1 MRLVEPAPAMVAAAL
16 PWFDHPQVQRYL
28 GGRDWLPTALAVA
41 ARGGGEVFRGNLV
54 VRCHAWFGV
63 DAPSDHP
70 AATHNRTEGP
80 LSNHPAATHKRTE
93 GPAGEVGF
101 VGGDVYADGRGM
113 RSMGLGFVVDP
124 RRWREG
130 RGRALL
136 RAATTAP
143 EVADVDEFFCGI
155 EPDNTASRTCCAAA
169 GFVPDRDLTDEG
181 FLYYRLRP
189 DRKISAEAG
198 NLSGPG
204 GH

>member
-1 MRLVEPAPAMVAAAL
+1 MRLVEPTPAMVAAAL

-63 DAPSDHP
+63 D
-70 AATHNRTEGP
+70 
-80 LSNHPAATHKRTE
+80 K
-93 GPAGEVGF
+93 AGEVGF